1 MNMVLIYLTSNMMI
15 IFSPSARSFNKC
27 LENKNAS
34 SYKDWEEHFIAKHI
48 LEQKCKYEI
57 KEKREKKAVTSQ
69 HHKINFLKV
78 CS

>member
-1 MNMVLIYLTSNMMI
+1 M
-15 IFSPSARSFNKC
+15 
-27 LENKNAS
+27 ENKNAS

-69 HHKINFLKV
+69 HHKINFLRV